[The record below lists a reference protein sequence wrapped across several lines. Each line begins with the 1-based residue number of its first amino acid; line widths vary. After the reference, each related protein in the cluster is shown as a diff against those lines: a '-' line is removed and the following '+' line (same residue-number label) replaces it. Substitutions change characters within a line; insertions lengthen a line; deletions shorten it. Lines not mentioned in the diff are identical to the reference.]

1 MNRNE
6 HFVSPLYRVENRSF
20 PFHQSEWEKSL
31 NFQTKYYSFN
41 TTPRNAM
48 NYAASTSASPSIPKN
63 QRMPYIAL
71 NPEDT

>member
-1 MNRNE
+1 MNIL
-6 HFVSPLYRVENRSF
+6 SLLYIELRIGLPIPSIGVG
-20 PFHQSEWEKSL
+20 KSL

-41 TTPRNAM
+41 TNPRNAL
-48 NYAASTSASPSIPKN
+48 NYAASTFASPSIPKN